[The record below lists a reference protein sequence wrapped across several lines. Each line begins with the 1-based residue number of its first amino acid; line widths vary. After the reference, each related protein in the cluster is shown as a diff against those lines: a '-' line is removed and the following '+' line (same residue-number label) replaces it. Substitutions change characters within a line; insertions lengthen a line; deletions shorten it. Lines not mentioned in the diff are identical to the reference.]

1 MATGEPEPPSS
12 LAGSSDVVSNALVRS
27 LQEQLTGARSENL
40 HLTKR
45 LLVVE
50 EELAQ
55 RQRQHSPAPPVDTEP
70 WRQVAAEVLVQALA
84 QAELELLEGSV
95 GAQGYREALTAS
107 EESRA
112 KAAAG
117 LRAATARV
125 VRLEAELKQL
135 AEELEKNRAR
145 SSEEAEAAGR
155 AALQQQELL
164 APSTSTSTSTS
175 TSPSPS
181 TSTLTSLPR

>member
-45 LLVVE
+45 LLAVE

-55 RQRQHSPAPPVDTEP
+55 RQRQHSPAPPVDTQP

-84 QAELELLEGSV
+84 QAELELHEGSV
-95 GAQGYREALTAS
+95 GAHALAAS

-112 KAAAG
+112 KAAAE

-135 AEELEKNRAR
+135 TEELVRSRAR
-145 SSEEAEAAGR
+145 SSEEAEAAG
-155 AALQQQELL
+155 
-164 APSTSTSTSTS
+164 
-175 TSPSPS
+175 
-181 TSTLTSLPR
+181 